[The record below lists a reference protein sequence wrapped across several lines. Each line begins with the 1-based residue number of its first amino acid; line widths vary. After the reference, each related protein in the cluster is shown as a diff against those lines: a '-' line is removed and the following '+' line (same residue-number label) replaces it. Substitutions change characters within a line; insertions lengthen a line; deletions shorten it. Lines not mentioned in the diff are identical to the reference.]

1 MRRDGSAGTGHGD
14 VAGEPGA
21 VTGPRPAA
29 AHAADDGS
37 GAPPPTWGAVVVGGG
52 VAGLVAARELA
63 RAGVAVLVLERGPA
77 PGGAVGAH
85 EVAGLVLDTGAE
97 SFATRGG
104 TVAEL
109 AAELGLTSRVVLPE
123 PLGAWVQLPGL
134 AGPLPRAGHLGIPA
148 DPWAED
154 VRRTIGR
161 AGALRASLD
170 RVLPAWWAP
179 RGDAATLGAL
189 VRARFGRRVLDRL
202 VRPVVAGVMAA
213 DPDDLAADSASPG
226 LRAALAREGS
236 LGGAVRRLRA
246 LAPAGSAVASFDGGM
261 HVLVDAL
268 VAEVVAHGG
277 VVRTGADVTAVRRAG
292 AGGDG
297 PTGADAH
304 GQDPPVAQR
313 RAAGSGAAATD
324 DASDAGKTT
333 GAGSGG
339 TCFEVALRGEPP
351 VSTARLVLATPAGP
365 ELLAAGLAPELAGHR
380 PDAGADVVLAT
391 LVLDAPELDAAPR
404 GTGVLVT
411 PDVPGVRAKAL
422 THASAKWVWVAR
434 AAGPGRHVVR
444 LSYGVAD
451 RTTGPLADD
460 PRDLDPAA
468 LAALALR
475 DASTLLGVP
484 LRPEQVRGTAR
495 VAWSQSLPRPS
506 AAHRDVVARVRTAV
520 EGLPGVAVCGAW
532 VAGNGLA
539 SVVPDARRAARS
551 LLGNGITEKA

>member
-1 MRRDGSAGTGHGD
+1 MAS
-14 VAGEPGA
+14 
-21 VTGPRPAA
+21 
-29 AHAADDGS
+29 
-37 GAPPPTWGAVVVGGG
+37 PTWGAVVVGGG
-52 VAGLVAARELA
+52 VAGLVAARDLA
-63 RAGVAVLVLERGPA
+63 RAGVAVLVLERGHA

-85 EVAGLVLDTGAE
+85 EVAGLTLDTGAE

-104 TVAEL
+104 SVAEL
-109 AAELGLTSRVVLPE
+109 AGELGLASRVVLPE

-236 LGGAVRRLRA
+236 LGGAVRSLRA

-268 VAEVVAHGG
+268 VADVVAHGG
-277 VVRTGADVTAVRRAG
+277 VVRTGADVTGVRRADAGSDGLTG
-292 AGGDG
+292 AG
-297 PTGADAH
+297 AE
-304 GQDPPVAQR
+304 R
-313 RAAGSGAAATD
+313 E
-324 DASDAGKTT
+324 TT
-333 GAGSGG
+333 GAGGG
-339 TCFEVALRGEPP
+339 TAPGSAGGAGAEQREPTVAHDAMAPDAAGGADVDLGGTAFEVVLRGEPP
-351 VSTARLVLATPAGP
+351 VSTARLVLATPAAPG
-365 ELLAAGLAPELAGHR
+365 LLAAGLAPGLAGHR
-380 PDAGADVVLAT
+380 PDPGADVVLAT

-422 THASAKWVWVAR
+422 THASAKWGWVAR

-444 LSYGVAD
+444 LSYGVAG
-451 RTTGPLADD
+451 RATGSVADD
-460 PRDLDPAA
+460 PRDLDADR
-468 LAALALR
+468 LTALALR

-484 LRPEQVRGTAR
+484 LRPEQVLGAAR

-506 AAHRDVVARVRTAV
+506 AAHRDVVARVRADV
-520 EGLPGVAVCGAW
+520 AGLPGVAVCGAW

-551 LLGNGITEKA
+551 VLGKGPAEKA

>member
-1 MRRDGSAGTGHGD
+1 MGTGSGHGWD
-14 VAGEPGA
+14 
-21 VTGPRPAA
+21 
-29 AHAADDGS
+29 
-37 GAPPPTWGAVVVGGG
+37 AVVVGGG

-63 RAGVAVLVLERGPA
+63 SAGLRVLVLERGPA
-77 PGGAVGAH
+77 VGGAVGGH
-85 EVAGLVLDTGAE
+85 EVAGLTLDTGAE

-104 TVAEL
+104 AVAEL
-109 AAELGLTSRVVLPE
+109 AEELGLTPRVVTPE

-148 DPWAED
+148 DPWASD
-154 VRRTIGR
+154 VRRTIGLV
-161 AGALRASLD
+161 GALRASLD
-170 RVLPAWWAP
+170 RVLPASRAP
-179 RGDAATLGAL
+179 QGDAVTLGAL
-189 VRARFGRRVLDRL
+189 VRSRFGSRVLDRL

-236 LGGAVRRLRA
+236 LGAAVRSLRA

-268 VAEVVAHGG
+268 LADVVAHGG
-277 VVRTGADVTAVRRAG
+277 TVRTEAEVTGVRRV
-292 AGGDG
+292 GGGGGVGVGGGTTDDG
-297 PTGADAH
+297 PG
-304 GQDPPVAQR
+304 P
-313 RAAGSGAAATD
+313 D
-324 DASDAGKTT
+324 DAQL
-333 GAGSGG
+333 
-339 TCFEVALRGEPP
+339 EVALRGEPA
-351 VSTARLVLATPAGP
+351 VRARLLVLATPAAP
-365 ELLAAGLAPELAGHR
+365 VLLAEDLAPGLAGER
-380 PDAGADVVLAT
+380 PDPGAEVVLAT

-422 THASAKWVWVAR
+422 THASAKWAWVAR

-444 LSYGVAD
+444 LSYGVAAEAP
-451 RTTGPLADD
+451 GAAAGD
-460 PRDLDPAA
+460 PRTLAPDD

-475 DASTLLGVP
+475 DASMLLGVA
-484 LRPEQVRGTAR
+484 LRPAQVVGTAR

-506 AAHRDVVARVRTAV
+506 AGHRGVVARVREAV
-520 EGLPGVAVCGAW
+520 DAMPGVAVCGAW

-539 SVVPDARRAARS
+539 SVVPDARRAARA

>member
-1 MRRDGSAGTGHGD
+1 MERRGSPEAQVGDGDGRAGVDARVTGTDTGAA
-14 VAGEPGA
+14 VAGDAAQPGA
-21 VTGPRPAA
+21 
-29 AHAADDGS
+29 S
-37 GAPPPTWGAVVVGGG
+37 PTWGAVVVGGG

-63 RAGVAVLVLERGPA
+63 RGGVAVLVLERGPV
-77 PGGAVGAH
+77 PGGAVGGH

-104 TVAEL
+104 SVAEL
-109 AAELGLTSRVVLPE
+109 ADELGLTSRVVLPE
-123 PLGAWVQLPGL
+123 PLGAWVQLPTL
-134 AGPLPRAGHLGIPA
+134 AGPLPRTGYLGIPA

-179 RGDAATLGAL
+179 RGGSATLGAL
-189 VRARFGRRVLDRL
+189 VRVRFGRRVLDRL

-236 LGGAVRRLRA
+236 LGGAVRSLRA

-268 VAEVVAHGG
+268 VADVVAHGG
-277 VVRTGADVTAVRRAG
+277 VVRTGADVAAVRRAG
-292 AGGDG
+292 AEGDAVTG
-297 PTGADAH
+297 PDALD
-304 GQDPPVAQR
+304 QDPSVAR
-313 RAAGSGAAATD
+313 GRAVTSGA
-324 DASDAGKTT
+324 
-333 GAGSGG
+333 GAGSRSTGL
-339 TCFEVALRGEPP
+339 EVVLRGEPP
-351 VSTARLVLATPAGP
+351 VSTARLVLATPAAP
-365 ELLAAGLAPELAGHR
+365 ELLAAGLAPGLAGHR

-422 THASAKWVWVAR
+422 THASAKWGWVAR

-451 RTTGPLADD
+451 RATGSPADD
-460 PRDLDPAA
+460 PRALEPAA
-468 LAALALR
+468 LTALALR
-475 DASTLLGVP
+475 DASALLGVP
-484 LRPEQVRGTAR
+484 LRPEQVLGTAR

-506 AAHRDVVARVRTAV
+506 AAHRDVVARVRAAV

>member
-1 MRRDGSAGTGHGD
+1 MERDATAARAGVADADGRATIGGDGAAPHPTGLR
-14 VAGEPGA
+14 A
-21 VTGPRPAA
+21 VAA
-29 AHAADDGS
+29 ADSA
-37 GAPPPTWGAVVVGGG
+37 TWGAVVVGGG

-85 EVAGLVLDTGAE
+85 EVAGLTLDTGAE

-104 TVAEL
+104 SVAEL
-109 AAELGLTSRVVLPE
+109 AGELGLAARVVLPE

-179 RGDAATLGAL
+179 RGDGATLGAL
-189 VRARFGRRVLDRL
+189 VRVRFGRRVLDRL

-213 DPDDLAADSASPG
+213 DPDDLAADAASPG

-236 LGGAVRRLRA
+236 LGGAVRSLRA

-268 VAEVVAHGG
+268 VADVVAHGG
-277 VVRTGADVTAVRRAG
+277 VVRTRADVTAVRGVG
-292 AGGDG
+292 AGGTEV
-297 PTGADAH
+297 TGTNAL
-304 GQDPPVAQR
+304 DPDPSATRGRGVT
-313 RAAGSGAAATD
+313 SGGD
-324 DASDAGKTT
+324 
-333 GAGSGG
+333 AGSGG
-339 TCFEVALRGEPP
+339 TAFEVALRGEPP
-351 VSTARLVLATPAGP
+351 VTTERLVLATPAAP
-365 ELLAAGLAPELAGHR
+365 ELLAAGLAPGLAGHR
-380 PDAGADVVLAT
+380 PDPGADVVLAT

-422 THASAKWVWVAR
+422 THASAKWAWVAR

-451 RTTGPLADD
+451 RPAGTVADD

-468 LAALALR
+468 LTTLALR
-475 DASTLLGVP
+475 DAATLLGVP
-484 LRPEQVRGTAR
+484 LRPEQVLGTAR

-506 AAHRDVVARVRTAV
+506 AGHRDVVTRVRVAV
-520 EGLPGVAVCGAW
+520 EELPGLAVCGAW

-551 LLGNGITEKA
+551 LLGNGLPEKA

>member
-1 MRRDGSAGTGHGD
+1 MQRGGASGERAGDAAVEAGTATVGARD
-14 VAGEPGA
+14 AGAG
-21 VTGPRPAA
+21 TTPA
-29 AHAADDGS
+29 
-37 GAPPPTWGAVVVGGG
+37 PPTWGAVVVGGG

-63 RAGVAVLVLERGPA
+63 RGGVAVLVLERGPA

-104 TVAEL
+104 SVAEL
-109 AAELGLTSRVVLPE
+109 AGELGLTRRVVLPE
-123 PLGAWVQLPGL
+123 PLGAWVQLPRL

-179 RGDAATLGAL
+179 RGRSATLGSL
-189 VRARFGRRVLDRL
+189 VRVRFGRRVLDRL

-236 LGGAVRRLRA
+236 LGGAVRSLRA

-268 VAEVVAHGG
+268 VADVVAHGG
-277 VVRTGADVTAVRRAG
+277 VVRTRADVTAVRRAG
-292 AGGDG
+292 AVGDG
-297 PTGADAH
+297 
-304 GQDPPVAQR
+304 VA
-313 RAAGSGAAATD
+313 GT
-324 DASDAGKTT
+324 DAGDRGTVP
-333 GAGSGG
+333 GAVGG
-339 TCFEVALRGEPP
+339 TDVAPQGTSFEVVLRGEPP
-351 VSTARLVLATPAGP
+351 VSTERLVLATPAAPG
-365 ELLAAGLAPELAGHR
+365 LLAAGLAPELAGHR

-422 THASAKWVWVAR
+422 THASAKWGWVAR
-434 AAGPGRHVVR
+434 AAGPGCHVVR

-451 RTTGPLADD
+451 RASGSVADD

-475 DASTLLGVP
+475 DASTLLGVA
-484 LRPEQVRGTAR
+484 LRPEQVLGSAR

-539 SVVPDARRAARS
+539 SVVPDSRQAARS
-551 LLGNGITEKA
+551 LLGNGTTEKA